1 MLVIRSRAIDNS
13 GWRGRRRL
21 RASAGVVLLLFS
33 VTSAAAES
41 AEDPRTSHRFQ
52 AGPAEEVLG
61 ELQRVRVRHEDTLP
75 DVARLFDLGY
85 EEITRA
91 NPGIDPWLPGDGTE
105 LVLPTLFVLPEAPRD
120 GLVLNMAGMRLYYFR
135 KPGKGGVSDVY
146 THPIGIGRVGWST
159 PLGTTRVT
167 AKAKDPSW
175 YVPESIRKE
184 HAAEGDPLP
193 AIVPPGPDNPLG
205 QHVLRLALP
214 SYLIHGTNKP
224 WGVGMRVSHGC
235 IRLYPE
241 DIEAL
246 FSMVPKGTPVHIVDQ
261 PYLAGWHNGRLMFA
275 AHVPLEEQGGDWLA
289 ALELLDRRMKDAPE
303 SSSTAAIDWG
313 RVARITRDGMGIAF
327 PVQIDAPDVR
337 QWLTAAPLIRT
348 EPVANYRPQPDA
360 ASGPAE
366 PGPGEGAKR

>member
-1 MLVIRSRAIDNS
+1 LVIRKQAIGKK
-13 GWRGRRRL
+13 GWRVGVRRL
-21 RASAGVVLLLFS
+21 CASAGVLLLPFGLA
-33 VTSAAAES
+33 SAAAEP
-41 AEDPRTSHRFQ
+41 ADDPRTSHRFR
-52 AGPAEEVLG
+52 AGPAHQVLG
-61 ELQRVRVRHEDTLP
+61 ELQRVKARHEDTLS

-91 NPGIDPWLPGDGTE
+91 NPGIDAWLPGEGTE
-105 LVLPTLFVLPEAPRD
+105 LLLPTLFVLPEAPRD
-120 GLVLNMAGMRLYYFR
+120 GLVLNMAGMRLYYFK
-135 KPGKGGVSDVY
+135 KPDKDGVSEIF

-184 HAAEGDPLP
+184 HEEEGDPLP
-193 AIVPPGPDNPLG
+193 PVVPPGPDNPLG

-261 PYLAGWHNGRLMFA
+261 PYLAGWHDGRLMFTA
-275 AHVPLEEQGGDWLA
+275 YVPLEEQGGDWLA
-289 ALELLDRRMKDAPE
+289 ALELLDRRMKEAPE
-303 SSSTAAIDWG
+303 SGSKAAIDWG

-327 PVQIDAPDVR
+327 PVQVDAPDVR
-337 QWLTAAPLIRT
+337 PWLAAAPLIRS
-348 EPVANYRPQPDA
+348 EPVANYRPQQEA
-360 ASGPAE
+360 ATPVD